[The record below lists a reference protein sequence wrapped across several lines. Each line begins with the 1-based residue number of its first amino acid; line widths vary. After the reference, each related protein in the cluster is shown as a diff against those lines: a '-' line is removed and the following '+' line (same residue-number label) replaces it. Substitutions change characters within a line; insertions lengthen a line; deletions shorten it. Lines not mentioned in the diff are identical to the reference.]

1 MTATALRRACH
12 TVWCASLFVGSTVS
26 LMSPAAR
33 AGLRAQPATPP
44 SAAAVSLARLECGT
58 NQAPTDVGQRFS
70 DTYAYNGLKV
80 QLVYSCYVI
89 RHGDDVLVW
98 DTGFPKGSA
107 PTSPKQ
113 TIPELLGQLN
123 IDPARVKYVGLSHYH
138 GDHIGQANLFPQAT
152 LLVGK
157 GDWDVLSDA
166 KATPNQG
173 PIAPWLTG
181 GSKVEPLTGDRDV
194 FGDGSVVVLNMPGH
208 TPGHRSLLVR
218 LKETGPVLLTGDLA
232 HFHENY
238 DNNGVPNF
246 NTDRAATLA
255 SLDRFKQIAKN
266 LKATII
272 IQHDQR
278 DIAKLPLF
286 PQMAK

>member
-1 MTATALRRACH
+1 MTLSLRSSARAVSAATLLVTLTAT
-12 TVWCASLFVGSTVS
+12 VE
-26 LMSPAAR
+26 
-33 AGLRAQPATPP
+33 AQTPATP
-44 SAAAVSLARLECGT
+44 AAVSVARLECGT
-58 NQAPTDVGQRFS
+58 NQPPTDVGQRFS

-98 DTGFPKGSA
+98 DTGFPKSNA
-107 PTSPKQ
+107 PTSPKE
-113 TIPELLGQLN
+113 TIPELLGRLGLAAAQ
-123 IDPARVKYVGLSHYH
+123 VKYVGLSHSH
-138 GDHIGQANLFPQAT
+138 GDHIGQASLFPAAT

-166 KATPNQG
+166 KITPNQAS
-173 PIAPWLTG
+173 IAPWLSG
-181 GSKVEPLTGDRDV
+181 GKVETLTGDKDV
-194 FGDGSVVVLNMPGH
+194 FGDGSVIILNMPGH

-218 LKETGPVLLTGDLA
+218 LKGMGNVLLTGDLA

-238 DNNGVPNF
+238 DSNGVPSF

-255 SLDRFKQIAKN
+255 SIDRFKQIAKN
-266 LKATII
+266 LKATVI

>member
-1 MTATALRRACH
+1 MPNHKNA
-12 TVWCASLFVGSTVS
+12 F
-26 LMSPAAR
+26 
-33 AGLRAQPATPP
+33 P
-44 SAAAVSLARLECGT
+44 SALSTIALLATLGVATMANAQSTAPVSLARLECGT
-58 NQAPTDVGQRFS
+58 NQAPTDVGLRFS
-70 DTYAYNGLKV
+70 DTYAYNGLKL

-113 TIPELLGQLN
+113 TIPELLGQLD
-123 IDPARVKYVGLSHYH
+123 ITPAQVKYVGLSHSH

-157 GDWDVLSDA
+157 GDWEVLSDA
-166 KATPNQG
+166 KVTPNQSA
-173 PIAPWLTG
+173 IAPWLSG
-181 GSKVEPLTGDRDV
+181 GSKVEPLTADKDV
-194 FGDGSVVVLNMPGH
+194 FGDGSVIILNMPGH

-218 LKETGPVLLTGDLA
+218 LKGMGNVLLTGDLA

-238 DNNGVPNF
+238 DSNGVPSF

-255 SLDRFKQIAKN
+255 SIDRFKQIAKN
-266 LKATII
+266 LKATVI

-278 DIAKLPLF
+278 DIGKLPLF

>member
-1 MTATALRRACH
+1 VKFVGLSQSH
-12 TVWCASLFVGSTVS
+12 GDHIGQASLFPMATLLVGKGDWEVLSDAKV
-26 LMSPAAR
+26 
-33 AGLRAQPATPP
+33 TP
-44 SAAAVSLARLECGT
+44 

-98 DTGFPKGSA
+98 DTGFPKSNA

-113 TIPELLGQLN
+113 TIPELLGQLD
-123 IDPARVKYVGLSHYH
+123 ITPAQVKYVGLSHSH

-157 GDWDVLSDA
+157 GDWEVLSDA
-166 KATPNQG
+166 KVTPNQSA
-173 PIAPWLTG
+173 IAPWLGG
-181 GSKVEPLTGDRDV
+181 GSKVEPLTADKDV
-194 FGDGSVVVLNMPGH
+194 FGDGSVIILTMPGH

-218 LKETGPVLLTGDLA
+218 LKGMGNVLLTGDLA

-238 DNNGVPNF
+238 DSNGVPSF

-255 SLDRFKQIAKN
+255 SIDRFKQIAKN
-266 LKATII
+266 LKATVI

-278 DIAKLPLF
+278 DIGKLPLF

>member
-1 MTATALRRACH
+1 MHKHVFRLRAAAFLPICAL
-12 TVWCASLFVGSTVS
+12 STV
-26 LMSPAAR
+26 LTTEAR
-33 AGLRAQPATPP
+33 AQGTAP
-44 SAAAVSLARLECGT
+44 VSLARLECGT
-58 NQAPTDVGQRFS
+58 NQAPTDVGLRFS

-113 TIPELLGQLN
+113 TIPELLGQLD
-123 IDPARVKYVGLSHYH
+123 ITPAQVKYVGLSHSH

-157 GDWDVLSDA
+157 GDWEVLSDA
-166 KATPNQG
+166 KVTPNQSA
-173 PIAPWLTG
+173 IAPWLSG
-181 GSKVEPLTGDRDV
+181 GSKVEPLTADKDV
-194 FGDGSVVVLNMPGH
+194 FGDGSVIVLNMPGH

-218 LKETGPVLLTGDLA
+218 LKGMGNVLLTGDLA

-238 DNNGVPNF
+238 DSNGVPSF

-255 SLDRFKQIAKN
+255 SIDRFKQIAKN
-266 LKATII
+266 LKATVI

-278 DIAKLPLF
+278 DIGKLPLF

>member
-1 MTATALRRACH
+1 MHKHVFRLRAAAFLPICAL
-12 TVWCASLFVGSTVS
+12 STV
-26 LMSPAAR
+26 LTTEAR
-33 AGLRAQPATPP
+33 AQGTAP
-44 SAAAVSLARLECGT
+44 VSLARLECGT

-113 TIPELLGQLN
+113 TIPELLGQLD
-123 IDPARVKYVGLSHYH
+123 ITPAQVKYVGLSHSH

-157 GDWDVLSDA
+157 GDWEVLSDA
-166 KATPNQG
+166 KVTPNQSA
-173 PIAPWLTG
+173 IAPWLSG
-181 GSKVEPLTGDRDV
+181 GSKVEPLTADKDV
-194 FGDGSVVVLNMPGH
+194 FGDGSVIILTMPGH

-218 LKETGPVLLTGDLA
+218 LKGMGNVLLTGDLA

-238 DNNGVPNF
+238 DSNGVPSF

-255 SLDRFKQIAKN
+255 SIDRFKQIAKN
-266 LKATII
+266 LKATVI

-278 DIAKLPLF
+278 DIGKLPLF
-286 PQMAK
+286 PQVAK

>member
-1 MTATALRRACH
+1 MPG
-12 TVWCASLFVGSTVS
+12 TVPF
-26 LMSPAAR
+26 AR
-33 AGLRAQPATPP
+33 VV
-44 SAAAVSLARLECGT
+44 SAALATLLCSTARLGAQAAPADVSLARLECGT
-58 NQAPTDVGQRFS
+58 NQPPTDVGQRFS

-89 RHGDDVLVW
+89 RHGNDVLVW
-98 DTGFPKGSA
+98 DTGFPKSSA

-113 TIPELLGQLN
+113 TIPEQLGALD
-123 IDPARVKYVGLSHYH
+123 IAPAQVKYVGLSHSH
-138 GDHIGQANLFPQAT
+138 GDHIGQAGLFPAAT

-157 GDWDVLSDA
+157 SDWEVLSDA
-166 KATPNQG
+166 KATPNQTT
-173 PIAPWLTG
+173 IAPWLTG

-194 FGDGSVVVLNMPGH
+194 FGDGSVVILNMPGH

-218 LKETGPVLLTGDLA
+218 LKGMGNVLLTGDLA

-238 DNNGVPNF
+238 DSNGVPGF

-266 LKATII
+266 LKATVI

-278 DIAKLPLF
+278 DITKLPIY

>member
-1 MTATALRRACH
+1 MPRSFTSSALSAGVATLLSA
-12 TVWCASLFVGSTVS
+12 F
-26 LMSPAAR
+26 AAM
-33 AGLRAQPATPP
+33 AGAQ
-44 SAAAVSLARLECGT
+44 SAPDVSLARLECGT

-98 DTGFPKGSA
+98 DTGFPKSNA

-113 TIPELLGQLN
+113 TIPELLGPLG
-123 IDPARVKYVGLSHYH
+123 ISPAQVKYVGLSHSH
-138 GDHIGQANLFPQAT
+138 GDHIGQANLFPMAT
-152 LLVGK
+152 LLVGR

-166 KATPNQG
+166 RITPNQAS
-173 PIAPWLTG
+173 IAPWLTG

-194 FGDGSVVVLNMPGH
+194 FGDGSVIILNMPGH
-208 TPGHRSLLVR
+208 TPGHRSLLVK
-218 LKETGPVLLTGDLA
+218 LKGMGHVLLTGDLT

-238 DNNGVPNF
+238 DTNGVPSF

-266 LKATII
+266 LKATVI

-278 DIAKLPLF
+278 DIAKLPTF

>member
-1 MTATALRRACH
+1 MLMRLAFRPLVRAATFATTCALSLTVGRAVH
-12 TVWCASLFVGSTVS
+12 AQAAAAPVS
-26 LMSPAAR
+26 L
-33 AGLRAQPATPP
+33 T
-44 SAAAVSLARLECGT
+44 RLGCGT
-58 NQAPTDVGQRFS
+58 NAPPTDVGQRFS

-98 DTGFPKGSA
+98 DTGFPKGPA
-107 PTSPKQ
+107 PTAPKQ
-113 TIPELLGQLN
+113 SLVELLGQLS
-123 IDPARVKYVGLSHYH
+123 IAPAQVKFVGLSHSH
-138 GDHIGQANLFPQAT
+138 GDHIGQASLFPQAT

-157 GDWDVLSDA
+157 GDWDVLADA
-166 KATPNQG
+166 KATPNQA

-194 FGDGSVVVLNMPGH
+194 FGDGSVIILNMPGH

-218 LKETGPVLLTGDLA
+218 LKETGNVLLTGDLS

-238 DNNGVPNF
+238 DSNGVPNF

-266 LKATII
+266 LKATVI

-278 DIAKLPLF
+278 DIAKLPAF
-286 PQMAK
+286 PQAAK

>member
-1 MTATALRRACH
+1 MTASLRLPQYAQLLTAAALWGGVTPTPVA
-12 TVWCASLFVGSTVS
+12 AQA
-26 LMSPAAR
+26 PA
-33 AGLRAQPATPP
+33 
-44 SAAAVSLARLECGT
+44 AAAVSLARLNCGT
-58 NQAPTDVGQRFS
+58 NQPPTDVGQRFS

-98 DTGFPKGSA
+98 DTGFPKGNTPTA
-107 PTSPKQ
+107 PKASLT
-113 TIPELLGQLN
+113 ELLPQLN
-123 IDPARVKYVGLSHYH
+123 IAPAQVKFVGLSHSH
-138 GDHIGQANLFPQAT
+138 GDHIGQASLFPQAT

-166 KATPNQG
+166 KLTPNQA

-181 GSKVEPLTGDRDV
+181 SSKVEALSGDKDV
-194 FGDGSVVVLNMPGH
+194 FGDGSVVILQMPGH

-218 LKETGPVLLTGDLA
+218 LKGMGNVLLTGDLA

-238 DNNGVPNF
+238 DSNGVPSF

-255 SLDRFKQIAKN
+255 SLDRFKQMAKN
-266 LKATII
+266 LKATVI
-272 IQHDQR
+272 IQHDER

-286 PQMAK
+286 PAMAK

>member
-1 MTATALRRACH
+1 MHKHVFRLRAAAFLPICAL
-12 TVWCASLFVGSTVS
+12 STV
-26 LMSPAAR
+26 LTTEAR
-33 AGLRAQPATPP
+33 AQGTAP
-44 SAAAVSLARLECGT
+44 VSLARLECGT

-98 DTGFPKGSA
+98 DTGFPKGGA

-113 TIPELLGQLN
+113 TIPELLGQLD
-123 IDPARVKYVGLSHYH
+123 ITPAQVKYVGLSHSH

-157 GDWDVLSDA
+157 GDWEVLSDA
-166 KATPNQG
+166 RVTPNQSA
-173 PIAPWLTG
+173 IAPWLSG
-181 GSKVEPLTGDRDV
+181 GSKMEPLTADKDV
-194 FGDGSVVVLNMPGH
+194 FGDGSVIILNMPGH

-218 LKETGPVLLTGDLA
+218 LKGMGNVLLTGDLA

-238 DNNGVPNF
+238 DSNGVPSF

-255 SLDRFKQIAKN
+255 SIDRFKQIARN
-266 LKATII
+266 LKATVI

-278 DIAKLPLF
+278 DIGKLPLF

>member
-1 MTATALRRACH
+1 MLMRLVFRLLVRAATCVATSALSLTVGRA
-12 TVWCASLFVGSTVS
+12 VQAQAVAAPVS
-26 LMSPAAR
+26 L
-33 AGLRAQPATPP
+33 T
-44 SAAAVSLARLECGT
+44 RLECGT
-58 NQAPTDVGQRFS
+58 NAPPTDVGQRFS

-98 DTGFPKGSA
+98 DTGFPKGPA
-107 PTSPKQ
+107 PTAPKQ
-113 TIPELLGQLN
+113 SLVELLGQLS
-123 IDPARVKYVGLSHYH
+123 ITPAQVKFVGLSHSH
-138 GDHIGQANLFPQAT
+138 GDHIGQASLFPQAT

-157 GDWDVLSDA
+157 GDWDVLADA
-166 KATPNQG
+166 KATPNQA

-194 FGDGSVVVLNMPGH
+194 FGDGSVIILNMPGH

-218 LKETGPVLLTGDLA
+218 LKESGNVLLTGDLA

-238 DNNGVPNF
+238 DSNGVPNF

-266 LKATII
+266 LKATVI

-278 DIAKLPLF
+278 DIAKLPAF
-286 PQMAK
+286 PQAAK

>member
-1 MTATALRRACH
+1 MPNHKNA
-12 TVWCASLFVGSTVS
+12 F
-26 LMSPAAR
+26 
-33 AGLRAQPATPP
+33 P
-44 SAAAVSLARLECGT
+44 SALSTIALLATLGVATMANAQSTAPVSLARLECGT
-58 NQAPTDVGQRFS
+58 NQAPTDVGLRFS

-113 TIPELLGQLN
+113 TIPELLGQLD
-123 IDPARVKYVGLSHYH
+123 ITPAQVKYVGLSHSH

-157 GDWDVLSDA
+157 GDWEVLSDA
-166 KATPNQG
+166 KVTPNQSA
-173 PIAPWLTG
+173 IAPWLSG
-181 GSKVEPLTGDRDV
+181 GSKVEPLTADKDV
-194 FGDGSVVVLNMPGH
+194 FGDGSVIILNMPGH

-218 LKETGPVLLTGDLA
+218 LKGMGNVLLTGDLA

-238 DNNGVPNF
+238 DSNGVPSF

-266 LKATII
+266 LKATVI

-278 DIAKLPLF
+278 DIGKLPLF

>member
-1 MTATALRRACH
+1 MPIPLTSSARTLGAATLLAVMATAVEAQ
-12 TVWCASLFVGSTVS
+12 T
-26 LMSPAAR
+26 PAA
-33 AGLRAQPATPP
+33 P
-44 SAAAVSLARLECGT
+44 AAVSLARLECGT
-58 NQAPTDVGQRFS
+58 NQPPTDVGLRFS

-98 DTGFPKGSA
+98 DTGFPKSSA
-107 PTSPKQ
+107 PTSPRQ
-113 TIPELLGQLN
+113 TIPELLGQLD
-123 IDPARVKYVGLSHYH
+123 ISPAQVKYVGLSHSH
-138 GDHIGQANLFPQAT
+138 GDHIGQASLFPTAT

-166 KATPNQG
+166 KATPNQA
-173 PIAPWLTG
+173 PIAPWLSG
-181 GSKVEPLTGDRDV
+181 GKVETLTGDKDV
-194 FGDGSVVVLNMPGH
+194 FGDGSVVILNMPGH

-218 LKETGPVLLTGDLA
+218 LKGMGNVLLTGDLA

-238 DNNGVPNF
+238 DSNGVPSF

-255 SLDRFKQIAKN
+255 SIDRFKQIAKN
-266 LKATII
+266 LKATVI

-286 PQMAK
+286 PQMAR